1 MFCKE
6 EEIVEERNCQLKTKE
21 RIDHRLKKNKHFNY
35 IYRKAKRSS
44 SKHMTLFYIQSKFRT
59 YKIGFSVNKKIGK
72 ANERNKLKRRLR
84 EIVRVNNLPKAY
96 FNYILMAREG
106 ANELSFAELQKEVI
120 GLFK

>member
-6 EEIVEERNCQLKTKE
+6 EEINSQLKTKE

-35 IYRKAKRSS
+35 IYRKAKRTS
-44 SKHMTLFYIQSKFRT
+44 SKHFTLFYLPSKFRA
-59 YKIGFSVNKKIGK
+59 YKIGYSINKKIGK

-96 FNYILMAREG
+96 FNYILMARDG
-106 ANELSFAELQKEVI
+106 ANQLNFVEIQKEVV